1 MADLSHR
8 PGDITTHPDVHE
20 MRERYARML
29 GGRAV
34 AVDGLLVLAGLY
46 AAIAPWNV
54 HFSTLR
60 TTLAINNLVL
70 GLAVAAFGVGLAL
83 AADRLLGLSW
93 AVSAIGVWLI
103 ISPWVV
109 TRAPDVGIM
118 VTQIATGAVIFLLGL
133 AAAAMGMRTKARS
146 V

>member
-46 AAIAPWNV
+46 AAIAPWTV
-54 HFSTLR
+54 HFSTVR
-60 TTLAINNLVL
+60 TALAINNVIL
-70 GLAVAAFGVGLAL
+70 GLAVAAFGVGLAI
-83 AADRLLGLSW
+83 AAERLLGLSW

-109 TRAPDVGIM
+109 TRSPDAGIM
-118 VTQIATGAVIFLLGL
+118 ATQIATGAVICVLGL
-133 AAAAMGMRTKARS
+133 AAAAMGMRTKTRS
-146 V
+146 A